1 MLKELAEICY
11 NIESAKDKIL
21 EADPNG
27 NVTIHEGTEILFCN
41 VSHVMKKIKKGKHC
55 SNYSLVTFFFFNKIK
70 HLNSLFLMFYIIVN

>member
-41 VSHVMKKIKKGKHC
+41 VSHVMKKI
-55 SNYSLVTFFFFNKIK
+55 
-70 HLNSLFLMFYIIVN
+70 